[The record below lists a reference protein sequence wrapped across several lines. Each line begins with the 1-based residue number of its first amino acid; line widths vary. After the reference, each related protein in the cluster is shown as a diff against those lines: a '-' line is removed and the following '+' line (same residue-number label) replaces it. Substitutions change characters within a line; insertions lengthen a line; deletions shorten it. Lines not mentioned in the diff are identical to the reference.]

1 MNGLPNWQY
10 GFTQKRV
17 KGVTE
22 MVIPYG
28 ARNERIPKTG
38 TRSKMSKR
46 VGVAKHNALSVKND
60 R

>member
-1 MNGLPNWQY
+1 MNGLPNWQC

-38 TRSKMSKR
+38 TRTKMRKR
-46 VGVAKHNALSVKND
+46 VYGVLQYWV
-60 R
+60 